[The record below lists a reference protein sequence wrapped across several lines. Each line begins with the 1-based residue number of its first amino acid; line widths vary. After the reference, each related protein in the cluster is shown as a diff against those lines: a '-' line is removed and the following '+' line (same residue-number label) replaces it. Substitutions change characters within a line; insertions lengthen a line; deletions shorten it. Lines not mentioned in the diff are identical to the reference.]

1 MSHLPHSF
9 VSFKRESVVSAQ
21 TPSGQGH
28 FFEDFRLGQSIR
40 HATPRTI
47 TTGDVALY
55 NALFGGRF
63 AVQSADTF
71 AQAIGYPR
79 SPIDDLLV
87 FHVVFGK
94 TVPDI
99 SLNAVANLG
108 YANCRF
114 LKAVYPGDTLTATS
128 EIIGLRENSNGKS
141 GIVYVRSR
149 GFNQAG
155 EEVLDYIRW
164 VMVRKRDESAK
175 APPENVPD
183 LPKQVDVSSLGEAC
197 PKISIEKYDTALAG
211 SAKTF
216 SDYKAGEKIDH
227 VAGVTVEDAEHMMA
241 TRLYQNTARLHFDQ
255 FNAAKG
261 RFGKRLIYGGH
272 AISLARALSFN
283 GLENAFHVAAIN
295 GGRHVNPL
303 FAGATVFA
311 WSEILDCVEIP
322 GRSDIGALR
331 VRTVATR
338 DRPCADF
345 PYKKADGEYD
355 DAVILDLDYWVALP
369 R

>member
-1 MSHLPHSF
+1 
-9 VSFKRESVVSAQ
+9 VSEQASA
-21 TPSGQGH
+21 TSEQGN
-28 FFEDFRLGQSIR
+28 FFEDFRLGQVIR
-40 HATPRTI
+40 HATPRTV
-47 TTGDVALY
+47 TPGDVAVY

-79 SPIDDLLV
+79 SPVDDLLV
-87 FHVVFGK
+87 FHIVFGK

-114 LKAVYPGDTLTATS
+114 LKAVYPGDTLTAVS
-128 EIIGLRENSNGKS
+128 EVIGLRENSNRKS

-149 GFNQAG
+149 GLNQAG
-155 EEVLDYIRW
+155 EDVLDYVRW
-164 VMVRKRDESAK
+164 VMVRKRDDGAK
-175 APPENVPD
+175 APPEKVPD
-183 LPKQVDVSSLGEAC
+183 LPKQVGASALGAAC
-197 PKISIEKYDTALAG
+197 PTINGKGYDTALAG
-211 SAKTF
+211 SAKKF
-216 SDYKAGEKIDH
+216 SDYRIGEKIDH
-227 VAGVTVEDAEHMMA
+227 VAGVTVENAEHMMA

-255 FNAAKG
+255 FGASQG
-261 RFGKRLIYGGH
+261 RFGERLIYGGH

-283 GLENAFHVAAIN
+283 GLANTFHVAAIN

-311 WSEILDCVEIP
+311 WSDILACADIP

-331 VRTVATR
+331 VRTVATK

-345 PYKKADGEYD
+345 PYKMSNGEYD
-355 DAVILDLDYWVALP
+355 EAVILDLDYWAVIP